1 MVGRSLTICLVL
13 FSHLAGAAPG
23 LKGFA
28 LCFGLN
34 GHVELKDLRSPA
46 CAGVEDHGDS
56 EGPAAEEPAALQAPD
71 DCCEGCIDI
80 PLGSIE
86 LPKIRRLRPRR
97 LAGPEPTA
105 AGSSPLAACPALPR
119 PPCDPAGRPGHPQP
133 IPHNPISTTV
143 LLI

>member
-46 CAGVEDHGDS
+46 CAGVEGHGDS
-56 EGPAAEEPAALQAPD
+56 EGHAAEEPVAVQAPD